1 MRLDSFTITTVY
13 LALLGVV
20 SQVSGDPVSMAVA
33 LSLAIATVALA
44 RKAKDEGEASYMM
57 VSSALNFLFLPLL
70 LQKLA
75 ESPLIRATLFVPA
88 SIFQLEEFL
97 KSPRVAAPGREPREP
112 VQRAEEERAVVP
124 KVKTF
129 EPLFE
134 AADRREP
141 MITFCP
147 HCNRVLI
154 GRPRYCDKCGRSL
167 AVHSERHASE
177 QASQ

>member
-20 SQVSGDPVSMAVA
+20 SQVSGDPTSMAVA

-70 LQKLA
+70 LLKLS
-75 ESPLIRATLFVPA
+75 ESPLIRATLFIPA

-97 KSPRVAAPGREPREP
+97 KSPRIAVPTPKSKEPAE
-112 VQRAEEERAVVP
+112 QLEEEPAAVP
-124 KVKTF
+124 KPKASK
-129 EPLFE
+129 PLFE
-134 AADRREP
+134 AADRHEP
-141 MITFCP
+141 IIISCP

-154 GRPRYCDKCGRSL
+154 GRPRYCDMCGRQLDLS
-167 AVHSERHASE
+167 VK
-177 QASQ
+177 